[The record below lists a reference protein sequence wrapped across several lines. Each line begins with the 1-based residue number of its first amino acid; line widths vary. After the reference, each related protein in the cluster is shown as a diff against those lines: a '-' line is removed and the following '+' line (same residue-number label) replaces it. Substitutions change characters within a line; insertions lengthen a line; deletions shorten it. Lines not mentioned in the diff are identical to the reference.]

1 MCIRDR
7 SEMLYSIQQKKK
19 HRCSGELSLHVL
31 DIIQSTMRAANTGIP
46 QKIITKCEKPKK
58 FTEEEVKRL
67 LI

>member
-1 MCIRDR
+1 
-7 SEMLYSIQQKKK
+7 MLYSIQQKKK
-19 HRCSGELSLHVL
+19 QRCSGELSLHVL